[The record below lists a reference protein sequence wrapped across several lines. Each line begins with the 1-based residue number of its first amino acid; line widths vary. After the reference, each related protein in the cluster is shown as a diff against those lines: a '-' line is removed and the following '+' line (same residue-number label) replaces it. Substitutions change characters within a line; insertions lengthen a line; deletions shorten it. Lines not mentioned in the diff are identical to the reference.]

1 MLTAIEITILI
12 IGFLAVCISFFVGNN
27 NNAKT
32 EQISHVDMP
41 EESKEQLKKEMSDYL
56 EDKKEQTISETEEY
70 LNRKSNEKIMEFDEF
85 SSQIMEKINHNHE
98 EVVFMYQML
107 SDKEEQLKEHL
118 TRTSKKNP
126 TQAAGIEKKKET
138 LQKKVPEKEKK
149 VEKKAEVPPSQD
161 SDLNA
166 QMLAL
171 YKQGKS
177 ILEISKMLH
186 VGQGEVKLIVS
197 LYGGK

>member
-1 MLTAIEITILI
+1 MLTAIEIIVLIL
-12 IGFLAVCISFFVGNN
+12 GFLAVCISFFVGNN
-27 NNAKT
+27 VKT
-32 EQISHVDMP
+32 EQISRTDVPD
-41 EESKEQLKKEMSDYL
+41 ETKEQLKKEMSDYL
-56 EDKKEQTISETEEY
+56 EEKKEQTISETEEY

-85 SSQIMEKINHNHE
+85 SSQILEKIDQNHQ

-118 TRTSKKNP
+118 NHTNKKKE
-126 TQAAGIEKKKET
+126 TQAAGIEKKKEI
-138 LQKKVPEKEKK
+138 LQKKAPEKEKK
-149 VEKKAEVPPSQD
+149 VDKKPEMPKND
-161 SDLNA
+161 KNDLNA

-177 ILEISKMLH
+177 VLEISKMLH
-186 VGQGEVKLIVS
+186 VGQGEVQLIVS

>member
-1 MLTAIEITILI
+1 MLTAIEIIILI

-27 NNAKT
+27 SNTKT
-32 EQISHVDMP
+32 AQISHVDMP
-41 EESKEQLKKEMSDYL
+41 EETKEQLKKEMTDYL
-56 EDKKEQTISETEEY
+56 EGKKEQTISETEEY

-85 SSQIMEKINHNHE
+85 SSQIMEKINRNHE

-118 TRTSKKNP
+118 NHASKKNS
-126 TQAAGIEKKKET
+126 TQAAGIERKKET